1 MNYHRP
7 SLDLA
12 GAYRDACLAEL
23 RALKPGNVHVFADI
37 GETKVADFEASAV
50 ASAPWIGQ
58 PGASV
63 GARILAAIRA
73 TREAIGWNTNLGIV
87 LLCAPL
93 AAAAEAGG
101 DLRAALAT
109 ILSGLDRIDARDA
122 FEAIRLASPGGLG
135 SADRHDVHEAPT
147 VTLREAMGEAAGRDR
162 IARAYL
168 TDFEDV
174 FETGLPALRQAQA
187 AGLDEPWC
195 TTSVH
200 MAFLSRFA
208 DTHIERRRGREQAE
222 AVRVR
227 AAEIIEAGPPGPA
240 SLATLLAFDAELK
253 KGDLNPGTSA
263 DFTVATLFA
272 AAIMRLPAAGT

>member
-7 SLDLA
+7 GLDLA
-12 GAYRDACLAEL
+12 GTYRDACLAEL
-23 RALKPGNVHVFADI
+23 QALKPGNVHVFADI

-50 ASAPWIGQ
+50 ASAPWIGR
-58 PGASV
+58 PGAGV
-63 GARILAAIRA
+63 GARILGAIRA

-93 AAAAEAGG
+93 AAAAERKEPLRGELAKV
-101 DLRAALAT
+101 LRA
-109 ILSGLDRIDARDA
+109 LDRQDAADA

-135 SADRHDVHEAPT
+135 KSDRHDVHEPPA
-147 VTLREAMGEAAGRDR
+147 VTLREAMVEAAGRDR
-162 IARAYL
+162 IARAYA

-174 FETGLPALRQAQA
+174 FETGLPALERARA
-187 AGLDEPWC
+187 AGLDEPWR
-195 TTSVH
+195 TTAVH
-200 MAFLSRFA
+200 MAFLSRFP
-208 DTHIERRRGREQAE
+208 DTHIARRRGAERAE
-222 AVRVR
+222 AVRAR
-227 AAEIIEAGPPGPA
+227 AAEIIEAGPPGPG

-272 AAIMRLPAAGT
+272 AAITRPPATGS

>member
-1 MNYHRP
+1 MNYHPP

-12 GAYRDACLAEL
+12 GTYRDACLAEL
-23 RALKPGNVHVFADI
+23 RALKPGNVHVFADV

-58 PGASV
+58 PRASV
-63 GARILAAIRA
+63 GARILGAIRA

-101 DLRAALAT
+101 DLRAALAS

-147 VTLREAMGEAAGRDR
+147 VTLREAMAEAAARDR

-174 FETGLPALRQAQA
+174 FETGLPALRQAQGG
-187 AGLDEPWC
+187 GLDEPWC

-208 DTHIERRRGREQAE
+208 DTHIERRRGRKQAE
-222 AVRVR
+222 AVRAR
-227 AAEIIEAGPPGPA
+227 AAEIIGAGPPGPA

-272 AAIMRLPAAGT
+272 AAIMRSPATGS

>member
-1 MNYHRP
+1 MNHHSP
-7 SLDLA
+7 SPDLA
-12 GAYRDACLAEL
+12 EAYRDACLAEL
-23 RALKPGNVHVFADI
+23 QALKPGNVHVFADT
-37 GETKVADFEASAV
+37 GETKVVDFEASAV

-58 PGASV
+58 PGAGV
-63 GARILAAIRA
+63 GARILGAIRA
-73 TREAIGWNTNLGIV
+73 THAAVGWNTNLGIV

-93 AAAAEAGG
+93 ALAAERTGP
-101 DLRAALAT
+101 LRGELASV
-109 ILSGLDRIDARDA
+109 LRGLDRDDAAGA

-135 SADRHDVHEAPT
+135 KSGRHDVREPPT
-147 VTLREAMGEAAGRDR
+147 VTLRQAMAEAAGRDR

-174 FETGLPALRQAQA
+174 FETGLPALHQAQV
-187 AGLDEPWC
+187 AGLDAPWC
-195 TTSVH
+195 ATSVH

-208 DTHIERRRGREQAE
+208 DTHIGRRHGREQAE
-222 AVRVR
+222 TVRAR
-227 AAEIIEAGPPGPA
+227 AAEIIEAGPLGPA

-272 AAIMRLPAAGT
+272 AAIMRLPATGN